1 MTSSAPSTVGI
12 PEEQPAND
20 PALTAI
26 DPELSAPENATD
38 EVETEALTVAPT
50 RVYLHPEQLA
60 MIQTPGA
67 LPIPVLQ
74 PSVLRVR

>member
-38 EVETEALTVAPT
+38 EVETEALTEAPT
-50 RVYLHPEQLA
+50 RVPASRAAGNDSDSGGFAHPV
-60 MIQTPGA
+60 IA
-67 LPIPVLQ
+67 LCAAC
-74 PSVLRVR
+74 